1 MTHNDGSAVWSP
13 CLVPLRRLAQMS
25 IIMSLEKIKQAISRH
40 SIENHGF
47 AGVRRIKS
55 FCEDDQLSA
64 LIEWS
69 QQNNIDSRIIEI
81 LKS

>member
-1 MTHNDGSAVWSP
+1 MTLD
-13 CLVPLRRLAQMS
+13 RL
-25 IIMSLEKIKQAISRH
+25 KQAISRH
-40 SIENHGF
+40 SVENHGF
-47 AGVRRIKS
+47 AGVRRIKG
-55 FCEDDQLSA
+55 FCREDQLSA